1 MHEIEGLLSSR
12 SIDVCLIQEP
22 ATDCKGIY
30 LFDRRPYRVVASG
43 VGPKAAIVVANP
55 AVGILSLQHL
65 STPHISVAVFTVG
78 NLRLVLISAYFQFSE
93 PTQTHVDALESV
105 LDSVSGNVLVCA
117 DVNARSTLWHER
129 GEMVVELIGR
139 KNLTVNNLA
148 GSVNTFI
155 NRGSACLDVTLTS
168 YGVNVA
174 DWTAVHNLT
183 SSDHAIISFDVT
195 QNCARLNDRT
205 DPFVKYDRSKTNWNE
220 FRKSLKLRV
229 SAWMTDLESPDLDT
243 STAALLYN
251 YNLITN
257 IITISTD
264 TP

>member
-55 AVGILSLQHL
+55 AVGILTLQHL

-78 NLRLVLISAYFQFSE
+78 NRRLVLISAYFQFLE

-183 SSDHAIISFDVT
+183 SSDHAIIS
-195 QNCARLNDRT
+195 LHRT
-205 DPFVKYDRSKTNWNE
+205 VR
-220 FRKSLKLRV
+220 
-229 SAWMTDLESPDLDT
+229 A
-243 STAALLYN
+243 
-251 YNLITN
+251 
-257 IITISTD
+257 
-264 TP
+264 